1 MATSNIIFTRS
12 NIVAGSNN
20 TTLLYKFPNSVSFP
34 NHEIALSS
42 LAMFYAWRNIDA
54 ALYGNNTLTYT
65 WESSI
70 NVVSTYTITIP
81 DGLYEIADINSYCQ
95 YVMIANGHYLVNASG
110 QNVYYFNM
118 VVNPNLYAIQLN
130 TYQFPIALP
139 VGYTNPAG
147 IVFPITQTF
156 KPQVATPAN
165 FNQIIGFASTFISA
179 RDLGVAYP
187 NTKSYTSITSPQVQP
202 NPTLIINTS
211 NINNIYS
218 NPSTCLYAVTPTVAV
233 GEQIVERVPEFAW
246 SKLTSGTYSEIR
258 IQITNPV
265 GAIVPLLDPQLTIV
279 LAIREISGIN
289 NRR

>member
-12 NIVAGSNN
+12 NIVVGSNN
-20 TTLLYKFPNSVSFP
+20 TTLLYKFPNTVSFP

-42 LAMFYAWRNIDA
+42 LAMFYAWRNIDLG
-54 ALYGNNTLTYT
+54 LYGNNTLTYT
-65 WESSI
+65 WE
-70 NVVSTYTITIP
+70 NAANAVTTYSITIP

-95 YVMIANGHYLVNASG
+95 YVMIANSHFLVNASG
-110 QNVYYFNM
+110 QNVYYFNL

-147 IVFPITQTF
+147 VIFPAQTF

-187 NTKSYTSITSPQVQP
+187 DINSYTSITSPQVQP
-202 NPTLIINTS
+202 APTLILNTS

-218 NPSTCLYAVTPTVAV
+218 NPSTCIYAVTPTVAI
-233 GEQIVERVPEFAW
+233 GEQIVERPPEFSW
-246 SKLTSGTYSEIR
+246 NKLTSGTYSEIR
-258 IQITNPV
+258 IQLTTPT
-265 GAIVPLLDPQLTIV
+265 GALVPILDPQMTII
-279 LAIREISGIN
+279 LAIREIGSAN

>member
-20 TTLLYKFPNSVSFP
+20 TTLLYKFPNTVSFP
-34 NHEIALSS
+34 NHEVALSS
-42 LAMFYAWRNIDA
+42 LAMYYAWRNIDL

-65 WESSI
+65 WENAG
-70 NVVSTYTITIP
+70 NVQTTFPITIP

-110 QNVYYFNM
+110 QNVYFFNL

-130 TYQFPIALP
+130 TYQFPTALP
-139 VGYTNPAG
+139 VGWTNPASV
-147 IVFPITQTF
+147 VFPAQTF

-179 RDLGVAYP
+179 RNLGTAYP
-187 NTKSYTSITSPQVQP
+187 DTDSYTSITSPQVQP
-202 NPTLIINTS
+202 APTLIVNTS

-218 NPSTCLYAVTPTVAV
+218 NPSTCIYAVTPTVAI
-233 GEQIVERVPEFAW
+233 GEQIVERPPEFSW
-246 SKLTSGTYSEIR
+246 NKLTSGTYSEIR
-258 IQITNPV
+258 LQLTTPT
-265 GAIVPLLDPQLTIV
+265 GQLVPILDPQMTII
-279 LAIREISGIN
+279 LAIREIGGPN
-289 NRR
+289 NRK

>member
-12 NIVAGSNN
+12 NIVAGTNN
-20 TTLLYKFPNSVSFP
+20 TTLLYKFPNTVSFP

-42 LAMFYAWRNIDA
+42 LAMFYAWRNIDVG
-54 ALYGNNTLTYT
+54 LYGNNTLTYT
-65 WESSI
+65 WENAG
-70 NVVSTYTITIP
+70 NVQTTYTITIP
-81 DGLYEIADINSYCQ
+81 DGLYEIADLNSYCQ

-139 VGYTNPAG
+139 VGYTNPA
-147 IVFPITQTF
+147 VVAFPAQTF
-156 KPQVATPAN
+156 KPQVATPSN
-165 FNQIIGFASTFISA
+165 FNQIIGFASIFVSA

-187 NTKSYTSITSPQVQP
+187 DTNSYTSITSPQVQP
-202 NPTLIINTS
+202 APTLILNTS

-218 NPSTCLYAVTPTVAV
+218 NPSTCIYAITPTVAI
-233 GEQIVERVPEFAW
+233 GEQIVERPPEFSW
-246 SKLTSGTYSEIR
+246 NKLTSGTYSEIR
-258 IQITNPV
+258 IQLTTPTGV
-265 GAIVPLLDPQLTIV
+265 LVPIMDPQMTVI
-279 LAIREISGIN
+279 LAIREIGGLN

>member
-20 TTLLYKFPNSVSFP
+20 TTLLYKFPNTVSFP
-34 NHEIALSS
+34 NHEIALNS

-54 ALYGNNTLTYT
+54 LLYGNNTLTYT
-65 WESSI
+65 WENAA
-70 NVVSTYTITIP
+70 NVVTTYTITIP
-81 DGLYEIADINSYCQ
+81 NGLYEIPDINSYCQ

-139 VGYTNPAG
+139 VGYTNPAAV
-147 IVFPITQTF
+147 VFPAQTF

-179 RDLGVAYP
+179 RNLGVAYP
-187 NTKSYTSITSPQVQP
+187 DTNSYTSIISPQVQP
-202 NPTLIINTS
+202 APTLILNTS

-218 NPSTCLYAVTPTVAV
+218 NPSTGIYAVTPTVAI
-233 GEQIVERVPEFAW
+233 GEQIVDRVPEFSW
-246 SKLTSGTYSEIR
+246 NKLTSGTYSEIR
-258 IQITNPV
+258 LQFTTPT
-265 GAIVPLLDPQLTIV
+265 GALVPILDPQMTII
-279 LAIREISGIN
+279 LAIREIGAN

>member
-12 NIVAGSNN
+12 NIVVGSNN
-20 TTLLYKFPNSVSFP
+20 TTLLYKFPNTVSFP

-42 LAMFYAWRNIDA
+42 LAMFYAWRNIDLG
-54 ALYGNNTLTYT
+54 LYGNNTLTYT
-65 WESSI
+65 WE
-70 NVVSTYTITIP
+70 NAANAVTTYSITIP

-95 YVMIANGHYLVNASG
+95 YVMIANSHYLVNASG
-110 QNVYYFNM
+110 QNVYYFNL

-130 TYQFPIALP
+130 TYQFPIALE

-147 IVFPITQTF
+147 VIFPAQTF

-187 NTKSYTSITSPQVQP
+187 DINSYTSITSPQVQP
-202 NPTLIINTS
+202 APTLILNTS

-218 NPSTCLYAVTPTVAV
+218 NPSTCIYAVTPTVAI
-233 GEQIVERVPEFAW
+233 GEQIVERPPEFSW
-246 SKLTSGTYSEIR
+246 NKLTSGTYSEIR
-258 IQITNPV
+258 IQLTTPT
-265 GAIVPLLDPQLTIV
+265 GALVPILDPSMTII
-279 LAIREISGIN
+279 LAIREIGGPN

>member
-12 NIVAGSNN
+12 NIVVGSNN
-20 TTLLYKFPNSVSFP
+20 TTLLYKFPNTVSFP

-42 LAMFYAWRNIDA
+42 LAMYYAWRNIDS
-54 ALYGNNTLTYT
+54 ALYGNNRLTYT
-65 WESSI
+65 WENAA
-70 NVVSTYTITIP
+70 NVVTTYTITIP
-81 DGLYEIADINSYCQ
+81 DGLYEIADLNSYFQ

-147 IVFPITQTF
+147 VVFPAQTF
-156 KPQVATPAN
+156 KPQVATPSN

-179 RDLGVAYP
+179 RDLGTAYP
-187 NTKSYTSITSPQVQP
+187 NTDSYTSITSPQVQP
-202 NPTLIINTS
+202 APTLILNTS

-218 NPSTCLYAVTPTVAV
+218 NPSTCIYAVTPTVAI
-233 GEQIVERVPEFAW
+233 GEQIVERPPEFSW
-246 SKLTSGTYSEIR
+246 NKLTSGTYSEIR
-258 IQITNPV
+258 IQLTTPT
-265 GAIVPLLDPQLTIV
+265 GALVPILDPQMTII
-279 LAIREISGIN
+279 LAIREIGSLN

>member
-20 TTLLYKFPNSVSFP
+20 TTLLYKFPNTVSFP
-34 NHEIALSS
+34 NHEVALSS
-42 LAMFYAWRNIDA
+42 LAMYYAWRNIDL

-65 WESSI
+65 WENAG
-70 NVVSTYTITIP
+70 NVQTTFPITIP

-110 QNVYYFNM
+110 QNVYFFNL

-130 TYQFPIALP
+130 TYQFPTALP
-139 VGYTNPAG
+139 VGWTNPAAV
-147 IVFPITQTF
+147 VFPVQTF

-179 RDLGVAYP
+179 RNLGTAYP
-187 NTKSYTSITSPQVQP
+187 DTDSYTSITSPQVQP
-202 NPTLIINTS
+202 APTLIVNTS

-218 NPSTCLYAVTPTVAV
+218 NPSTCIYAVTPTVAI
-233 GEQIVERVPEFAW
+233 GEQIVERPPEFSW
-246 SKLTSGTYSEIR
+246 NKLTSGTYSEIR
-258 IQITNPV
+258 LQLTTPT
-265 GAIVPLLDPQLTIV
+265 GQLVPILDPQMTII
-279 LAIREISGIN
+279 LAIREIGGPN
-289 NRR
+289 NRK

>member
-12 NIVAGSNN
+12 NIVAGTNN
-20 TTLLYKFPNSVSFP
+20 TTLLYKFPNTVSFP

-42 LAMFYAWRNIDA
+42 LAMFYAWRNIDLS
-54 ALYGNNTLTYT
+54 LYGNNTLTYT
-65 WESSI
+65 WENAG
-70 NVVSTYTITIP
+70 NVQTTYTITIP
-81 DGLYEIADINSYCQ
+81 DGLYEIADLNSYCQ

-139 VGYTNPAG
+139 VGYTNPAVV
-147 IVFPITQTF
+147 VFPAQTF
-156 KPQVATPAN
+156 KPQVATPSN
-165 FNQIIGFASTFISA
+165 FNAIIGFASTFVSA

-187 NTKSYTSITSPQVQP
+187 DTNSYTSITSPQVQP
-202 NPTLIINTS
+202 APTLILNTS

-218 NPSTCLYAVTPTVAV
+218 NPSTCIYAITPTVAI
-233 GEQIVERVPEFAW
+233 GEQIVERPPEFSW
-246 SKLTSGTYSEIR
+246 NKLTSGTYSEIR
-258 IQITNPV
+258 IQLSTPTGV
-265 GAIVPLLDPQLTIV
+265 LVPIMDPQMTVI
-279 LAIREISGIN
+279 LAIREIGGLN

>member
-20 TTLLYKFPNSVSFP
+20 TTLLYKFPNTVSFP

-54 ALYGNNTLTYT
+54 SLYGNNILTYT
-65 WESSI
+65 WE
-70 NVVSTYTITIP
+70 NAANAQTTYTITIP

-118 VVNPNLYAIQLN
+118 VVNPNLYAIQIN

-139 VGYTNPAG
+139 VGYTNPAA
-147 IVFPITQTF
+147 IPFPAQTF

-165 FNQIIGFASTFISA
+165 FNNIVGFASTFISA

-187 NTKSYTSITSPQVQP
+187 DTNSYTSITSPQVQP
-202 NPTLIINTS
+202 APTLILNTS

-218 NPSTCLYAVTPTVAV
+218 NPSTCIYAVTPTVAI
-233 GEQIVERVPEFAW
+233 GEQIVERPPEFSW
-246 SKLTSGTYSEIR
+246 NKLTSGTYSEIR
-258 IQITNPV
+258 IQLTTPT
-265 GAIVPLLDPQLTIV
+265 GALVPILDPQMTVI
-279 LAIREISGIN
+279 LAIREIGSAN